1 MSPKFLCQVMIL
13 ACSFSLL
20 GTPGEVDASTLE
32 VEPLPTVLVGP
43 PKSSEYPQPLC
54 SKCKLLSE
62 RESTASGPSQGVVS
76 LRYEDE
82 HFPSFDGDIE
92 VTVLLSDDTRY
103 VETILDVSLDYGDQQ
118 TWILPDRAEF
128 DWDDVELIWV
138 ELVPA
143 T

>member
-1 MSPKFLCQVMIL
+1 MSPKPLVHTMIL
-13 ACSFSLL
+13 ACCFSLF
-20 GTPGEVDASTLE
+20 GIPGQADANALA

-54 SKCKLLSE
+54 SKCKLLTG
-62 RESTASGPSQGVVS
+62 RESTASGPSQGAVS

-82 HFPSFDGDIE
+82 HFPSFEGDIE
-92 VTVLLSDDTRY
+92 VTVLLPDDTRH
-103 VETILDVSLDYGDQQ
+103 VETIFDVELEYGEEM

-128 DWDDVELIWV
+128 EWDDVELLWV